1 MKPRDEHVQRR
12 QHGGSYLL
20 RQRSPLSRL
29 GRQVST
35 MRTEKMAMILMKMRA
50 RISIH
55 QLSLSSDYVAD
66 PALLEPQYNFPRWNH
81 QSFKLFCPW
90 TTFRLKLK
98 ANIYLANLPPCLL
111 GLSV

>member
-35 MRTEKMAMILMKMRA
+35 MRTEKMATILMKMRA
-50 RISIH
+50 RM
-55 QLSLSSDYVAD
+55 
-66 PALLEPQYNFPRWNH
+66 
-81 QSFKLFCPW
+81 
-90 TTFRLKLK
+90 
-98 ANIYLANLPPCLL
+98 
-111 GLSV
+111 

>member
-35 MRTEKMAMILMKMRA
+35 MRTEKVEDDPDEDEGKDVNF
-50 RISIH
+50 H
-55 QLSLSSDYVAD
+55 P
-66 PALLEPQYNFPRWNH
+66 PALP
-81 QSFKLFCPW
+81 
-90 TTFRLKLK
+90 
-98 ANIYLANLPPCLL
+98 LL
-111 GLSV
+111 GLCGGPCPSRAPVQLPQVEATIFQVILLFDYFSLTES